1 MELEFD
7 VHMSTS
13 VLYDYSLYHTYRGL
27 SGILGTA
34 VGVLLIANFVNS
46 HQIIY
51 LIFGL
56 ITVGYLPI
64 ALYMNAKRQMLA
76 VPAFKEPLHYRFTEE
91 GIEVS
96 QGEVTQ
102 SQEWSAVLKA
112 VSTKKS
118 VILYTGKAVA
128 SIFPREDM
136 GSQTEAVIKMICAHV
151 EPKRVK
157 IRF

>member
-7 VHMSTS
+7 VHMSTAN
-13 VLYDYSLYHTYRGL
+13 LYDYSLYHTYRGV

-34 VGVLLIANFVNS
+34 VGVLMIANFVNS
-46 HQIIY
+46 HQILY

-56 ITVGYLPI
+56 ITIFYLPV

-76 VPAFKEPLHYRFTEE
+76 VAAFKEPIHYRLTEE

-96 QGEVTQ
+96 QGDVVQ
-102 SQEWSAVLKA
+102 SQEWSAVVKA
-112 VSTKKS
+112 VSTRKS
-118 VILYTGKAVA
+118 IILYTGKAVA
-128 SIFPREDM
+128 SILPREDM
-136 GSQTEAVIKMICAHV
+136 GSQTEAVIRMVCAHV
-151 EPKRVK
+151 DPKRVK

>member
-7 VHMSTS
+7 VHMSTAN
-13 VLYDYSLYHTYRGL
+13 LYDYSLYHTYRGV

-34 VGVLLIANFVNS
+34 VGVLMIANFVNS
-46 HQIIY
+46 HQILY

-56 ITVGYLPI
+56 ITIFYLPV

-76 VPAFKEPLHYRFTEE
+76 VAAFKEPIHYRLTEE
-91 GIEVS
+91 GDV
-96 QGEVTQ
+96 VQ
-102 SQEWSAVLKA
+102 SQEWSAVVKA
-112 VSTKKS
+112 VSTRKS
-118 VILYTGKAVA
+118 IILYTGKAVA
-128 SIFPREDM
+128 SILPREDM
-136 GSQTEAVIKMICAHV
+136 GSQTEAVIRMVCAHV

>member
-34 VGVLLIANFVNS
+34 VGVLLIANFANT
-46 HQIIY
+46 HQILY

-76 VPAFKEPLHYRFTEE
+76 VPAFKEPLHYRLTED

-128 SIFPREDM
+128 SILPRVDM

-157 IRF
+157 IRG